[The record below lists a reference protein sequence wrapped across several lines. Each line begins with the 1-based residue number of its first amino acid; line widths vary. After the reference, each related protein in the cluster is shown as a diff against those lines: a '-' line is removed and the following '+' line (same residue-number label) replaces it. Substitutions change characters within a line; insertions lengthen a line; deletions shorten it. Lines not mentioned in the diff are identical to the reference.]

1 MLSFV
6 LISAFTIMMVALLFA
21 IVRLYQGPGTV
32 DRIIIFDL
40 FSSIAIGLMA
50 IAFMWLNEG
59 TMLDVGLL
67 LSIVSFVGTVG
78 FAKYIEKR
86 NAK

>member
-1 MLSFV
+1 MLN
-6 LISAFTIMMVALLFA
+6 LILIAAFAIMMVALLFA

-40 FSSIAIGLMA
+40 FASIAMGLMA
-50 IAFMWLNEG
+50 IAFLWLNEG

-67 LSIVSFVGTVG
+67 LSIVSFVGTIG

-86 NAK
+86 NSQ